1 MNIIEHP
8 RLYRLLG
15 SASDLYQTQWKD
27 IEQQV
32 WDMFGKKATILV
44 TDMSHFS
51 QVTNELGIVYYLG
64 MIKKMQDIIAM
75 SVSRHQGQV
84 IKFAAD
90 NSFSIFETV
99 DQAIAAIIEVNQK
112 MSLEN
117 RNSVESRDIKIC
129 AGIDYGDFLN
139 INDKDLY
146 GACVN
151 FASLLGE
158 DTAKP
163 WEILVSDKACNLVK
177 NTQYQ
182 FTSQKLLN
190 NDNQF
195 CYRKL
200 SN

>member
-32 WDMFGKKATILV
+32 WDMFGQKSTILV

-84 IKFAAD
+84 IKFSAD
-90 NSFSIFETV
+90 NSFSIFKTV
-99 DQAIAAIIEVNQK
+99 EQALAAMIEVNQK

-129 AGIDYGDFLN
+129 AGIDYGEFLN
-139 INDKDLY
+139 INDKDLF
-146 GACVN
+146 GSCVN

-163 WEILVSDKACNLVK
+163 WEILVSEKACSLIK

-182 FTSQKLLN
+182 FTSQKMLN

-200 SN
+200 SY

>member
-15 SASDLYQTQWKD
+15 SASNLYQTQWKD

-32 WDMFGKKATILV
+32 WDMFGQESAILV

-64 MIKKMQDIIAM
+64 MIKKMQDIVAM
-75 SVSRHQGQV
+75 SVSRQKGQV

-90 NSFSIFETV
+90 NSFSIFESV
-99 DQAIAAIIEVNQK
+99 DQAIATIIEINEK

-117 RNSVESRDIKIC
+117 RHSSESRDIKIC
-129 AGIDYGDFLN
+129 AGIDYGKFLN
-139 INDKDLY
+139 INNKDLY

-158 DTAKP
+158 DISKP
-163 WEILVSDKACNLVK
+163 WEVLISEQACSLVK
-177 NTQYQ
+177 NSHYQ
-182 FTSQKLLN
+182 FTPVTNIS
-190 NDNQF
+190 NDNEL
-195 CYRKL
+195 CYRNL
-200 SN
+200 IY

>member
-15 SASDLYQTQWKD
+15 SASNLYQTQWRD

-32 WDMFGKKATILV
+32 WDMFGQKSTILV

-75 SVSRHQGQV
+75 SVSRQQGQV

-90 NSFSIFETV
+90 NSFSIFENV
-99 DQAIAAIIEVNQK
+99 EQALATIIEVNEK

-117 RNSVESRDIKIC
+117 RHSSETRDIKIC
-129 AGIDYGDFLN
+129 AGIDYGNFLN

-158 DTAKP
+158 DIAKP
-163 WEILVSDKACNLVK
+163 WEVLISEQAYNLVK
-177 NTQYQ
+177 NSQYQ
-182 FTSQKLLN
+182 FTAKKSLTKDNESFYRELN
-190 NDNQF
+190 
-195 CYRKL
+195 Y
-200 SN
+200 